1 MVNGRSMGKPYSTS
15 INRHSVAETEGKGS
29 GFLAKISDITFNQG
43 SWFEECL
50 LKLVKDYCQIHQ
62 KKRVKRAND

>member
-29 GFLAKISDITFNQG
+29 GFLAKISDITKIKAVG
-43 SWFEECL
+43 S
-50 LKLVKDYCQIHQ
+50 KNVY
-62 KKRVKRAND
+62 